1 MTKSFTQAY
10 KQAPWRLQ
18 IQRFGVIALAL
29 VGIAIIAF
37 LYLNISA
44 QSATAGIEVQQLEAT
59 RQAIDNENAGLLT
72 EWANLTSAAE
82 MEKRAYASGYELIDP
97 NNVTY
102 VIAPGYTGKELPD
115 VETAPYTN
123 LSAPTV
129 IKPSY
134 TQSLWEWFYDTMIL
148 NGSVLGVQP

>member
-1 MTKSFTQAY
+1 MAKSFKQAY

-18 IQRFGVIALAL
+18 VQRFGVIALAL

-44 QSATAGIEVQQLEAT
+44 QSATAGIEVQKLEAT
-59 RQAIDNENAGLLT
+59 RQAINNENASLLT
-72 EWANLTSAAE
+72 EWADLTSAAE

-97 NNVTY
+97 NNATY
-102 VIAPGYTGKELPD
+102 VIVQGYTGRELPD
-115 VETAPYTN
+115 VETAPYTK

-134 TQSLWEWFYDTMIL
+134 TQSLWEWFYDSMIMGK
-148 NGSVLGVQP
+148 NVLGVQP